1 MKILNIL
8 WGWIFS
14 CALAATGRQE
24 LRQPA
29 FCRSSKNTS
38 FPTRLPEAPHLPWI
52 WDVVYDPYRLVVEI
66 SSVSRQAC
74 KVNITRWQEITQLY
88 PQLRDQLADGD
99 TSNILAT
106 SGDNI
111 QFDFIGSK
119 RPKQGILGKTVS
131 CVYYA
136 MDGSVISKLQS
147 HVVYSAWAW
156 AHVGPLLIRC
166 PVPSSLRHQDSFI
179 PLFDRVAIERE
190 LPAVVATTLMDGGS
204 ARWQNRTLPLP
215 FCSIPYI
222 GDVSSLDNDKRE
234 YKLSIC
240 TTAQRPERKYMIEW
254 IEYHLLLGFEHF
266 FIYDTGILDEA
277 VSHDHSRKQNEE
289 GMNLENILKDYE
301 DEGVVTIVS

>member
-289 GMNLENILKDYE
+289 DTNLEKILKDYE